1 MLHGM
6 QYSMYIDS
14 SGCNHVCIPT
24 LLQCA
29 ENKEGK
35 KHVNVSAVQY
45 TPPLNR
51 WPLPYVWRG
60 VYTAIIDMLVFI
72 LCFLHVAAI
81 LRCKENVVGHRVAVL
96 CNFNVN

>member
-1 MLHGM
+1 MFASQHCCNVQKTKKGKGMSMLAPCSTH
-6 QYSMYIDS
+6 
-14 SGCNHVCIPT
+14 
-24 LLQCA
+24 
-29 ENKEGK
+29 
-35 KHVNVSAVQY
+35 
-45 TPPLNR
+45 
-51 WPLPYVWRG
+51 LPSIAGHSPVWRG